1 MGTQEEAADTRE
13 VAEVDNSKEVAVED
27 SLVVQD
33 DSWVVQD
40 DSLVVQ
46 DSLAL
51 MEDNLVAVH
60 TGQKTHQLKASEVAT
75 S

>member
-1 MGTQEEAADTRE
+1 VGTQEEAADTRE

-33 DSWVVQD
+33 DS
-40 DSLVVQ
+40 LVVQ

-51 MEDNLVAVH
+51 VKDNLVAAH
-60 TGQKTHQLKASEVAT
+60 TGQKTHQLEASEVAT

>member
-27 SLVVQD
+27 SLEVQD
-33 DSWVVQD
+33 DN
-40 DSLVVQ
+40 LVVQ

>member
-33 DSWVVQD
+33 DSLVVQD
-40 DSLVVQ
+40 DG
-46 DSLAL
+46 LAL
-51 MEDNLVAVH
+51 VEDNLVAAH